1 MAMETVEVT
10 SGARARVHQ
19 SMYTGAAIACA
30 LIAVTGFA
38 RSYYLRLLFGQPPLP
53 ALLHV
58 HGVVMSA
65 WCVLFFV
72 QTYLVA
78 THRVRVHR
86 RLGIFG
92 AVLALLVVAI
102 GSYATVEATAREVRE
117 HVVHRFHFLFGLN
130 LMNLLLF
137 AIFVIAGL
145 ALRRR
150 PEFHKRLMLMATLT
164 LLAPAVAR
172 IVLLFTHAPI
182 AQFAAFDF
190 CILIFVVT
198 DAIWH
203 RRLHPVLGWGAALI
217 IGSFHLTA
225 IALGA
230 HWWLPFVAKV
240 FA

>member
-1 MAMETVEVT
+1 METIEGESRT
-10 SGARARVHQ
+10 RPRVHQ
-19 SMYTGAAIACA
+19 SMYTWAAFACA

-38 RSYYLRLLFGQPPLP
+38 RSYYLKSLFGKPPLP
-53 ALLHV
+53 VLLHV
-58 HGVVMSA
+58 HGVIMSA

-78 THRVRVHR
+78 IHRVRVHR

-92 AVLALLVVAI
+92 AVLAFLVVGI
-102 GSYATVEATAREVRE
+102 GTYATVAATAREVRE
-117 HVVHRFHFLFGLN
+117 HVVHQFHFLFGLN

-137 AIFVIAGL
+137 AIFVILGL
-145 ALRRR
+145 ALRGR
-150 PEFHKRLMLMATLT
+150 PESHKRLMLMATLT

-172 IVLLFTHAPI
+172 IVLLFTRAPMV
-182 AQFAAFDF
+182 QFAAFDF

-198 DAIWH
+198 DTVWH
-203 RRLHPVLGWGAALI
+203 RRLHPALGWGAAVV

-225 IALGA
+225 LALSA
-230 HWWLPFVAKV
+230 DWWLPFVARV